1 MVKISNEGLIFQI
14 HKELVQLNS
23 IKAKKLIKN
32 RAMEYYGAIKMMRSY
47 LLSLYR

>member
-1 MVKISNEGLIFQI
+1 MEKIPNEVLIFYI
-14 HKELVQLNS
+14 YKELVQLNS

-32 RAMEYYGAIKMMRSY
+32 WAMEYYGAIKMMRSY